1 MSFLYKYGFTDE
13 EINALKETLSKDMYS
28 EMAFL
33 KNIVSSNIEYLRDFG
48 VTNYSQVFVKYPEI
62 FMRDTE
68 SFQNVLGKFDKEDLI
83 DKVLK
88 NPTVIKKMVDYVDNN

>member
-1 MSFLYKYGFTDE
+1 MGFLYKFGFTDE
-13 EINALKETLSKDMYS
+13 EINSLKETLSKDMYS

-33 KNIVSSNIEYLRDFG
+33 NKIVSENLDYLKSFG

-62 FMRDTE
+62 FMRDPE
-68 SFQNVLGKFDKEDLI
+68 SFKNVLGKFDKADLI

-88 NPTVIKKMVDYVDNN
+88 NPAVIKKMVDYVDNN